1 MGRVAWKQN
10 DIRKT
15 GSQGGS
21 AVLCRELKSGAV
33 WQPREAGRGG
43 KFNREGTYVYL
54 WPIHVDVWRK
64 PTKYSKA
71 ITLQLK

>member
-1 MGRVAWKQN
+1 MGRVAWKHN
-10 DIRKT
+10 YIRKT
-15 GSQGGS
+15 GSQGES
-21 AVLCRELKSGAV
+21 TVLCRELKSGAV
-33 WQPREAGRGG
+33 WQPREVGRGR

-54 WPIHVDVWRK
+54 WLIHVDVWWK